1 MRRRAI
7 LSSLGLA
14 AVALSAFVAPGLMA
28 REKRYKLSRDDIR
41 PLAMGRGDCIASDRI
56 TVEGLPV
63 RFMYRDKPRNDQDS
77 GWAFLSGTEDDAYMN
92 DPANHGIYDVNTIA
106 NYDPSIIRFL
116 DSPVGS
122 VFEKLPEAAD
132 FVAVSD
138 WTPPRE

>member
-1 MRRRAI
+1 
-7 LSSLGLA
+7 
-14 AVALSAFVAPGLMA
+14 MA
-28 REKRYKLSRDDIR
+28 RVKQYKLSRDDIR
-41 PLAMGRGDCIASDRI
+41 PLAMGRGGCIASDRI

-63 RFMYRDKPRNDQDS
+63 RFMYREKPRNDQDS

-106 NYDPSIIRFL
+106 NYDPSIIAFL

-132 FVAVSD
+132 FAAVTD
-138 WTPPRE
+138 WAPPRE